1 MPYVSGFDRDQQ
13 MCCSWDA
20 FVDEESIARIID
32 AFVEHLDIKKYGV
45 KAVAVEGRPSYDPKS
60 LYKLY
65 IYGSRKG
72 IRSSRKLAE
81 SCKVNLEVKWMIGGV
96 EPDFR
101 TIADFRKNNIDSLKK
116 IFHEFNR
123 RISGAVEWGFS
134 SVDGTKIQAN
144 NSKDNNFTKN
154 KLDDRIKWL
163 NGHTDEYLILKEFN
177 ETLTKIQNNANQV
190 DSGSEEI
197 AHAAISLSDGTNE
210 QASAV
215 EELTAA
221 INDIS
226 EMADRSAEQTE
237 EALHNAKDSVKI
249 AETER
254 IQMQS
259 LQEEMHR
266 IKEISGEI
274 EAIIITI
281 EEIASQTSL
290 LALNASIEAARAGD
304 AGRGFAVVAD
314 QIGKLATDS
323 AQAVVNTKDLIGK
336 TVEEIDKGN
345 WITEETAVAFE
356 SIIAEIQSF
365 AEMARQANE
374 NAINQAKALSQVE
387 NGIEQ
392 ISGVTQGNAATAQ
405 ESSAISEELAAR
417 ATELLNLVQEFVLHE

>member
-1 MPYVSGFDRDQQ
+1 MPYVSGFDRDQL

-101 TIADFRKNNIDSLKK
+101 IIADFRKNNIDSLKK

-290 LALNASIEAARAGD
+290 FALNASIEAARAGD